1 MQELRVIDVRRL
13 FDAERVDYAYNAHV
27 VDVLPSE
34 LVYLSDG
41 TCVAEWPEPG
51 RSARFSLQHVWLDDL
66 VPRPLRDAA
75 ETETE
80 AEVAKFIYDESPVTG
95 EFAVLAV
102 CESADQ
108 TTARLRAHAYYGG
121 SLQPEISEV
130 VAWRRDA
137 RVRYDSEETMWRSI
151 HERAN
156 TESRRAGG
164 FMDDHAGEWLG
175 STHKP
180 ATRPCLSRSEDVR
193 LAWMSR
199 PSAIHAMDADDYA
212 DLCSIRAEQLTEDER
227 KEVTSAI
234 PRDSLGRLNIGG
246 TARVLRRQA
255 ERGAGTLRV

>member
-1 MQELRVIDVRRL
+1 MRRL

-51 RSARFSLQHVWLDDL
+51 RSARFSLQHVSPADLASWLWQDDAL
-66 VPRPLRDAA
+66 SPPR
-75 ETETE
+75 
-80 AEVAKFIYDESPVTG
+80 EVAKFVHNESPVVG
-95 EFAVLAV
+95 EFEMLAV
-102 CESADQ
+102 CESVDQ
-108 TTARLRAHAYYGG
+108 TTARLRAHIHSGD

-151 HERAN
+151 HKRAN

-164 FMDDHAGEWLG
+164 FTDDQAGEWLG
-175 STHKP
+175 STRKA
-180 ATRPCLSRSEDVR
+180 ATRPNLSRSEDVR

-199 PSAIHAMDADDYA
+199 PSAIHTMDADDYA
-212 DLCSIRAEQLTEDER
+212 DLCSMRARHLTEDER
-227 KEVTSAI
+227 KNVTSVI